1 LNIVTGIDKP
11 TAKTDNEDSARCAL
25 DCYLSS
31 LLMFAECVEAACP
44 PIGAQYYDQIVRIRR
59 RLAFDNSKAT
69 LEETRESLEN
79 TLIAYAEQA
88 QRYCEMRTQ
97 EREGLLEIVS
107 KIEEAVGEK
116 AGEVAPLLEDVRG
129 RLTKQQETAVVDPLT
144 GLVNRRELERQIK
157 LRLAAGKQ
165 FCVLFFDIDDFGLFN
180 ETLGRES
187 GDEILRQAAERI
199 NTQIRARDL
208 ASRWLADEFIV
219 VLECDM
225 ENARRRSVQMAQWL
239 RGPYTIEEEGRPAK
253 LEIRVSAAVTECG
266 PGDTP
271 RQIWLRLEEDF
282 QMQNNAAAVA

>member
-1 LNIVTGIDKP
+1 MNIVTGIEKTSG
-11 TAKTDNEDSARCAL
+11 TAQSEDDARCAL

-88 QRYCEMRTQ
+88 QHYCEMRAQ
-97 EREGLLEIVS
+97 EREGVLEIVAQ
-107 KIEEAVGEK
+107 IEEAVGGK
-116 AGEVAPLLEDVRG
+116 VSDVAPLLEEMRG
-129 RLTKQQETAVVDPLT
+129 RFTKQQETSSVDSLT

-187 GDEILRQAAERI
+187 GDQILKQVAERI

-282 QMQNNAAAVA
+282 HLQNNTAAVA

>member
-1 LNIVTGIDKP
+1 VTGIDKP

>member
-1 LNIVTGIDKP
+1 MNIVTGIDKP